1 DFTEDGLREIARLAA
16 LVNSRAEDIGARR
29 LATIMEKVIEEIS
42 FRAPE
47 FAGQTVRIDAEYV
60 RQRVG
65 DIVADEDLSK
75 FIL

>member
-1 DFTEDGLREIARLAA
+1 MREIARLAA